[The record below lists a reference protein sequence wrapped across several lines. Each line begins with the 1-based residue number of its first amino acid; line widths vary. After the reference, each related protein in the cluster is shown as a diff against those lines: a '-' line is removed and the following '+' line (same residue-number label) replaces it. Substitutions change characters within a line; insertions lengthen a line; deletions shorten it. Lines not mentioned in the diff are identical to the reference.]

1 MEKLKYFVFNSGEA
15 NEAGQDWNVN
25 SASPEF
31 PLAGAAAP
39 LTDRSHA
46 GLVRLDNAYA
56 SQLARFGLDRPLLPR
71 RVPDARAEDDYWPAP
86 GQYGYA
92 LVPWGPEFCL
102 AGIYTGGR
110 DHRGR
115 RNIRLLMA
123 AVPGEIR
130 QKTTPQEFFS
140 RIRRGNDVDGLLAI
154 RSTEE
159 QKESIIRPD
168 WLELPPEQASP
179 RSGTPD
185 RLGGWPDSETLKI
198 FVNGRLRTLTA
209 VPDAESRPA
218 APEPERHSPPRSLR
232 PKLLAAGLALC
243 AALGGWAWFSG
254 GRSEPSPQGPVP
266 GSLRLTP
273 AGADAP
279 ESTDPFS
286 ALIRVAA
293 ETGCQDQDA
302 SCTVYAA
309 QLKGGVMTVARPP
322 LWAPASGQT
331 ELKDTFT
338 AERGRVFAVSADK
351 LRGLL
356 EALLA
361 GDDVE
366 YVRAASPA
374 IFSRSWQNN
383 LSELK
388 KSLTVPAAPPAPVSS
403 PDLGAVRTALLGPA
417 RTLPEGSCLAF
428 ASGRS
433 DGIRVIRLV
442 SLSDGSLIGQFSCAA
457 DGYIAASPKKMER
470 WIARLEGKNLTP
482 PCVSDGDNGHK
493 ILRPKKELP
502 WTPETWK
509 QSVESFMEELV
520 EQL

>member
-25 SASPEF
+25 SASPGF

-39 LTDRSHA
+39 PTDRSHA

-71 RVPDARAEDDYWPAP
+71 RIPDAWAEDDYWPAP
-86 GQYGYA
+86 GRYGYA
-92 LVPWGPEFCL
+92 LMPWGPEFCL

-115 RNIRLLMA
+115 RNISLLMA

-140 RIRRGNDVDGLLAI
+140 GIRRGNDVDGILTI
-154 RSTEE
+154 RATEE
-159 QKESIIRPD
+159 QKKNIVRPD
-168 WLELPPEQASP
+168 WLELPPAP
-179 RSGTPD
+179 APLSGAAPD

-198 FVNGRLRTLTA
+198 LVNGRLRTLTA
-209 VPDAESRPA
+209 VPDAEIRPA
-218 APEPERHSPPRSLR
+218 APEPERHSPPRPRR

-254 GRSEPSPQGPVP
+254 GSPEPLPRDPVP
-266 GSLRLTP
+266 ANLQTAP
-273 AGADAP
+273 TGAAP
-279 ESTDPFS
+279 ENTDSFS
-286 ALIRVAA
+286 ALIRRAA

-309 QLKGGVMTVARPP
+309 QLKGDVITVIRPP

-338 AERGRVFAVSADK
+338 AERGSVFAVSADK

-356 EALLA
+356 KALFA

-366 YVRAASPA
+366 YVRADSPE
-374 IFSRSWQNN
+374 IFNRNWDRN
-383 LSELK
+383 LAELK
-388 KSLTVPAAPPAPVSS
+388 KSLAVPADPPSPVSS
-403 PDLGAVRTALLGPA
+403 PDREAVRTALLDSA
-417 RTLPEGSCLAF
+417 KTLPEGSCLAF

-433 DGIRVIRLV
+433 DGITVIRLV
-442 SLSDGSLIGQFSCAA
+442 SLSDGSLIGRRSCAA
-457 DGYIAASPKKMER
+457 DGYIAVAPKEMER
-470 WIARLEGKNLTP
+470 WIGRLEGKYLSP

-493 ILRPKKELP
+493 IIRSKKELT

-509 QSVESFMEELV
+509 HSVESFMEELI

>member
-39 LTDRSHA
+39 PTDRSHA

-71 RVPDARAEDDYWPAP
+71 RIPDARAEDDYWPAP
-86 GQYGYA
+86 GRYGYA
-92 LVPWGPEFCL
+92 LMPWGPEFCL

-115 RNIRLLMA
+115 RNISLLMA

-140 RIRRGNDVDGLLAI
+140 RIRRGNDVDGILTI
-154 RSTEE
+154 RATEE
-159 QKESIIRPD
+159 QKKNIVRPD
-168 WLELPPEQASP
+168 WLELPPAP
-179 RSGTPD
+179 APLSGAAPD

-198 FVNGRLRTLTA
+198 LVNGRLRTLTA
-209 VPDAESRPA
+209 IPDAEIRPA
-218 APEPERHSPPRSLR
+218 APEPERHSPPRQRR

-243 AALGGWAWFSG
+243 AALGGWAWFS
-254 GRSEPSPQGPVP
+254 SSSPEPLPRDPVP
-266 GSLRLTP
+266 ANS
-273 AGADAP
+273 
-279 ESTDPFS
+279 FS
-286 ALIRVAA
+286 ALIRRAA

-309 QLKGGVMTVARPP
+309 QLKGDVITVIRPP
-322 LWAPASGQT
+322 LWAPASRQT

-338 AERGRVFAVSADK
+338 AERGSVFAVSADK

-356 EALLA
+356 KALFA

-366 YVRAASPA
+366 YVSVDHLLK
-374 IFSRSWQNN
+374 IFSHKWGRN
-383 LSELK
+383 LEELK
-388 KSLTVPAAPPAPVSS
+388 KSRAVPADPPSPVSS
-403 PDLGAVRTALLGPA
+403 PYREAVRTALLDSA
-417 RTLPEGSCLAF
+417 KTLPEGSCLAF

-433 DGIRVIRLV
+433 DGIIVIRLV
-442 SLSDGSLIGQFSCAA
+442 SLSDGSLIGRRSCAA
-457 DGYIAASPKKMER
+457 DGYIAAAPKEMER
-470 WIARLEGKNLTP
+470 WIGRLEGKYPP
-482 PCVSDGDNGHK
+482 PCVSEGYNGHK
-493 ILRPKKELP
+493 IIHPKKKLT

-509 QSVESFMEELV
+509 HSVESFMEELV